1 MEAVAREVGKAA
13 AVRSLHKVWALHPHP
28 RRGYSAREHSGEG
41 VANDHC
47 HLFDPSG
54 YQPFGR
60 TRAHQSWEWRQ
71 SVPTIR
77 CWPLILVALVSG
89 CHRGPIETNDVLYR
103 RAEDSFKR
111 GNTKQALTQAEAG
124 LNKCGLSQD
133 WCWEFRL
140 LKAEILVSGQPEAA
154 LKLLDESDTP
164 PRMDLQ
170 ARRRIQQGWAWYRL
184 ADYTKANKA
193 LREAQTLAE
202 GRASPLLKAEAELRQ
217 SAVFEK
223 LGRFPDADAVSRRG
237 IKDAIQSGDAYV
249 QASAMGN
256 LGFLFQGQS
265 RFEEAIYWLQRTHA
279 LSEQIGA
286 TALAAHAVGNLG
298 WCHYRLGDFDQ
309 ALHEFVEAESSFAQI
324 GNRDAQEEWLGDIGT
339 MQLEAGD
346 FPGAIDRYK
355 QALAIARDLHLR
367 ARAAEWLT
375 KLAVAAIATEQLDL
389 AEQYNQ
395 ESLAINQGLGLT
407 GEEINNHLNSARI
420 AAARKQY
427 AESEKL
433 FQSVVN
439 SPSEDPTPALD
450 ARGGLADLYA
460 QTGDVRKAEAQFRS
474 AITALEASQGGIAKE
489 DYKLSYLSSMI
500 RFYRNY
506 VDFLVQEGHT
516 DRALEVVESSRARIL
531 TERIGSPMKRNA
543 SVSEL
548 QQRSR
553 SSKHILLSY
562 WLGPKQS
569 RLWVITPTKFETFTL
584 PAEGRIRELVESYR
598 TAIEDLRDPIDSHH
612 PAGENLSKILLG
624 PVRELVPAG
633 SRVVV
638 VPDGALHSLNFDT
651 LPAPGDPSKYWIEDV
666 TLSVAPSLG
675 LLLNSRPSRRPPPS
689 LLAIGDPESPGP
701 EYPQLPNSRKE
712 VETIAALFAPP
723 SKVVF
728 EGRASRPSAYRKA
741 DAARF
746 SLIHFAAH
754 ATANRASPL
763 DSALI
768 LSREGT
774 SYALTAR
781 DITQIPLNADLVT
794 LSSCR
799 SAGARAYSGEGLV
812 GLTWAFLHAGA
823 RQVIAG
829 LWDVSDAST
838 STLMS
843 VLYGELAHGVPAEDA
858 LRTAKLSL
866 LHAGQTYRKP
876 YYWGPFQLYVGN

>member
-1 MEAVAREVGKAA
+1 MPIAFLTAIENIFTRILKKT
-13 AVRSLHKVWALHPHP
+13 LDIHTC
-28 RRGYSAREHSGEG
+28 RGYSAPEYSKEG
-41 VANDHC
+41 IANDHC

-54 YQPFGR
+54 YPPFGH
-60 TRAHQSWEWRQ
+60 TRRSQSREWWQ
-71 SVPTIR
+71 SVPTIK
-77 CWPLILVALVSG
+77 CWPLILVALVGG
-89 CHRGPIETNDVLYR
+89 CHRAPIETNEVLYGK
-103 RAEDSFKR
+103 AEDSFKKA
-111 GNTKQALTQAEAG
+111 NTKQALAQAEQG
-124 LNKCGLSQD
+124 LKKCGLSQE

-140 LKAEILVSGQPEAA
+140 LKAEIILAGQPDAA
-154 LKLLDESDTP
+154 LSVLNVPDNP
-164 PRMDLQ
+164 PRTDLQ
-170 ARRRIQQGWAWYRL
+170 ARRRIHQGWAWYRL
-184 ADYTKANKA
+184 SDYPKAEKA
-193 LREAQTLAE
+193 LREAQALAE
-202 GRASPLLKAEAELRQ
+202 SCASPLLMAEAELRQ
-217 SAVFEK
+217 GPVFAK
-223 LGRFPDADAVSRRG
+223 LGRFPDADAASRRA
-237 IKDAIQSGDAYV
+237 IKDAVQSGDAYV
-249 QASAMGN
+249 QAKAMGN
-256 LGFLFQGQS
+256 LGYLFLGQS
-265 RFEEAIYWLQRTHA
+265 QFEEAIYWFQRTLT
-279 LSEQIGA
+279 LSQQIGA
-286 TALAAHAVGNLG
+286 TALAAQTFGNLG
-298 WCHYRLGDFDQ
+298 WCYYRLGDFEQ
-309 ALHEFVEAESSFAQI
+309 ALHGFVQAESSFDQI
-324 GNRDAQEEWLGDIGT
+324 GNRSAQQEWLGDIGT

-346 FPGAIDRYK
+346 FPGAIGRYK
-355 QALAIARDLHLR
+355 QALAIARDLHNR
-367 ARAAEWLT
+367 SRTAEWLT
-375 KLAVAAIATEQLDL
+375 KLAVAAIATEQLDA
-389 AEQYNQ
+389 AEKYNQ

-407 GEEINNHLNSARI
+407 SEEINNHLNSARI

-427 AESEKL
+427 AESEIL

-450 ARGGLADLYA
+450 ARGGLADLYV

-474 AITALEASQGGIAKE
+474 AITTLETSQGSIAKE

-506 VDFLVQEGHT
+506 VDFLVEEGHT

-531 TERIGSPMKRNA
+531 TERIGSPMKRYA

-548 QQRSR
+548 QQRAR

-584 PAEGRIRELVESYR
+584 PAESRIRELVDSYR
-598 TAIEDLRDPIDSHH
+598 TAIGDLRDPIDSHH
-612 PAGENLSKILLG
+612 PAGEQLSKILLG
-624 PVRELVPAG
+624 PIRELVPAG

-638 VPDGALHSLNFDT
+638 VSDGALHSLNFDT
-651 LPAPGDPSKYWIEDV
+651 LPAPGDSSKYWIEDV
-666 TLSVAPSLG
+666 TLSIAPSLG
-675 LLLNSRPSRRPPPS
+675 LLLNSRPSRKPPPS

>member
-1 MEAVAREVGKAA
+1 M
-13 AVRSLHKVWALHPHP
+13 
-28 RRGYSAREHSGEG
+28 
-41 VANDHC
+41 
-47 HLFDPSG
+47 
-54 YQPFGR
+54 
-60 TRAHQSWEWRQ
+60 
-71 SVPTIR
+71 R
-77 CWPLILVALVSG
+77 CWLLILVALAGG
-89 CHRGPIETNDVLYR
+89 CHRAPIRSNEVLYQS
-103 RAEDSFKR
+103 AKDSFKKA
-111 GNTKQALTQAEAG
+111 NAKQALAQAEEG
-124 LNKCGLSQD
+124 LKKCGLSQE

-154 LKLLDESDTP
+154 LKLLDVPDKP
-164 PRMDLQ
+164 PRTDLQ
-170 ARRRIQQGWAWYRL
+170 AWRRIHQGWAWYRIS
-184 ADYTKANKA
+184 DYPQAEKA
-193 LREAQTLAE
+193 LGEAQALAE
-202 GRASPLLKAEAELRQ
+202 GCNSPLLMAEAELRQ
-217 SAVFEK
+217 GVVLAK
-223 LGRFPDADAVSRRG
+223 LGRFPEADAVARRS
-237 IKDAIQSGDAYV
+237 IQDAVQSGDAYV
-249 QASAMGN
+249 QAKAVGD
-256 LGFLFQGQS
+256 LGYLFLGQS
-265 RFEEAIYWLQRTHA
+265 RFEEAIYWFQRTLT
-279 LSEQIGA
+279 LSQQIGA
-286 TALAAHAVGNLG
+286 TALAAQTFGNLG
-298 WCHYRLGDFDQ
+298 WCYYRLGDFEQ
-309 ALHEFVEAESSFAQI
+309 ALHGFVQAESSFARI
-324 GNRDAQEEWLGDIGT
+324 GNRSAQQEWLGDIGT

-346 FPGAIDRYK
+346 FAGAIGRYK
-355 QALAIARDLHLR
+355 QALAIARDLDLH
-367 ARAAEWLT
+367 AKTAEWLT
-375 KLAVAAIATEQLDL
+375 KLAVAAIAMEQLDA

-395 ESLAINQGLGLT
+395 ESLAINHKLNLA
-407 GEEINNHLNSARI
+407 GEEINNHLNLAHI

-439 SPSEDPTPALD
+439 SRSEDPSPALD
-450 ARGGLADLYA
+450 ARGGLADLYV

-474 AITALEASQGGIAKE
+474 AITTLETSQGGIAKE

-506 VDFLVQEGHT
+506 VDFLVQQGHM

-531 TERIGSPMKRNA
+531 TERVGSPMRQNA

-548 QQRSR
+548 RQRAR

-584 PAEGRIRELVESYR
+584 PADGRIRELVENYR
-598 TAIEDLRDPIDSHH
+598 AAIEDLRDPIESRH
-612 PAGENLSKILLG
+612 PAGESLSKMLLG
-624 PVRELVPAG
+624 PIRELVPAG
-633 SRVVV
+633 SHIVI

-651 LPAPGDPSKYWIEDV
+651 LPAPGDSSKYWIEDV
-666 TLSVAPSLG
+666 TSSVAPSLG
-675 LLLNSRPSRRPPPS
+675 LLLNSRPARTPPAS

-712 VETIAALFAPP
+712 VETIAALFPP
-723 SKVVF
+723 SRKVVF
-728 EGRASRPSAYRKA
+728 EGRASRPSAYREA
-741 DAARF
+741 NPARF

-754 ATANRASPL
+754 ATANSASPL

-768 LSREGT
+768 LSREGVA
-774 SYALTAR
+774 YALAAR
-781 DITQIPLNADLVT
+781 EITRIPLNANLVT

-838 STLMS
+838 SLLMS
-843 VLYGELAHGVPAEDA
+843 ALYGELAQGVPAEDA

-866 LHAGQTYRKP
+866 LDAGQTYHKP